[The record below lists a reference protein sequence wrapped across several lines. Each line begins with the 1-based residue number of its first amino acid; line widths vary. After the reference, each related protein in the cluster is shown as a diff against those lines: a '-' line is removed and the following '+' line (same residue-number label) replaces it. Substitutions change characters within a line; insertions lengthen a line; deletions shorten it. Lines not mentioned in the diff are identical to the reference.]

1 MKEAAAA
8 AVLLTEKRKKLN
20 EKHEDGEFLS
30 HVFSFIHAFNRY
42 KIELKNSESISLT
55 ERTGEDMKEY
65 TVLTINPGSTSNKI
79 GIMKGSR
86 VILDTDAKT
95 DPDDFKGC
103 ASYAD
108 QVSIREKQIYAI
120 LEENHIDLKSID
132 AVSGRGVGIYSCEG
146 GTYRINQI
154 AYEHALHDQAGINH
168 PATLGIVLA
177 KNIGDR
183 LGVPSFFV
191 NPMCVDEL
199 CDEARITGVRG
210 IYRTSRAHPL
220 NMKQTAIHHSE
231 LHHVRYEDCNYIVI
245 HMGGAISVAAH
256 RHGKAIDQTRITD
269 GQGPI
274 SPNRTGDICF
284 ADVKAMSENG
294 KTLEEIR
301 RLCTRSGGLI
311 ELCGTDDV
319 KKIRSEMI
327 PAGDRFAELALS
339 AMEYTIV
346 KWAGAMAGVLKGKT
360 DAILITGGLA
370 NDEVLVQQL
379 KDDLS
384 WIAPVYVY
392 PGSFETEALA
402 EGAVRVLSGQEECR
416 QYSGYPVFEGFSP
429 DFLPQK

>member
-1 MKEAAAA
+1 
-8 AVLLTEKRKKLN
+8 
-20 EKHEDGEFLS
+20 
-30 HVFSFIHAFNRY
+30 
-42 KIELKNSESISLT
+42 
-55 ERTGEDMKEY
+55 MKEY

-79 GIMKGSR
+79 GIMKGDR
-86 VILDTDAKT
+86 IIFDMDAKT
-95 DPDDFKGC
+95 DENDFKGC
-103 ASYAD
+103 RSFKD
-108 QVSIREKQIYAI
+108 QVPIREKQIYSI
-120 LEENHIDLKSID
+120 LKENHINLDELD

-146 GTYRINQI
+146 GTYRINEI
-154 AYEHALHDQAGINH
+154 AYEHALNDQAGINH

-177 KNIGDR
+177 RHIGDR
-183 LGVPSFFV
+183 LGIPSFFV

-199 CDEARITGVRG
+199 CDEARITGVKG

-220 NMKQTAIHHSE
+220 NMKQTAITHSRQ
-231 LHHVRYEDCNYIVI
+231 HGVKYEDCNYIVI

-256 RHGKAIDQTRITD
+256 QKGKAIDQTRITD

-284 ADVKAMSENG
+284 ADVREMSKNG

-301 RLCTRSGGLI
+301 NLCTKRGGLI

-319 KKIRSEMI
+319 RYIRDEMI
-327 PAGDRFAELALS
+327 AKGDKFAELALN

-346 KWAGAMAGVLKGKT
+346 KWAGAMAGVLKGKV

-370 NDEVLVQQL
+370 RDEILLSQL

-384 WIAPVYVY
+384 WIAPIFVY

-402 EGAVRVLSGQEECR
+402 EGAMRVLSGEEECR
-416 QYSGYPVFEGFSP
+416 EYSGYPVFEGFS
-429 DFLPQK
+429 FEQ

>member
-1 MKEAAAA
+1 MHYKME
-8 AVLLTEKRKKLN
+8 TGKQSEK
-20 EKHEDGEFLS
+20 S
-30 HVFSFIHAFNRY
+30 
-42 KIELKNSESISLT
+42 SI

-79 GIMKGSR
+79 GIMQGNR
-86 VILDTDAKT
+86 IILDTDAKT
-95 DPDDFKGC
+95 RPEDYEGC
-103 ASYAD
+103 FTYAD
-108 QVSIREKQIYAI
+108 QVSIREKQIYSI
-120 LEENHIDLKSID
+120 LDENQIDFSSID

-146 GTYRINQI
+146 GTYRINDI

-183 LGVPSFFV
+183 LGIPSFFV
-191 NPMCVDEL
+191 NPMSVDEL
-199 CDEARITGVRG
+199 CDEARITGVKG

-220 NMKQTAIHHSE
+220 NMKQTAIMHSR
-231 LHHVRYEDCNYIVI
+231 LHNMKYEESDYIVI

-284 ADVKAMSENG
+284 ADVKAMSQNG
-294 KTLEEIR
+294 MTLEEIR
-301 RLCTRSGGLI
+301 RLITRSGGLI

-319 KKIRSEMI
+319 KKIRNEMI
-327 PAGDRFAELALS
+327 PRGDTFAKLALE

-370 NDEVLVQQL
+370 NDEILVNQL
-379 KDDLS
+379 KEDLS
-384 WIAPVYVY
+384 WIAPVFVY

-402 EGAVRVLSGQEECR
+402 EGVMRVLNGEEECR
-416 QYSGYPVFEGFSP
+416 EYSGHPVFEGFSF
-429 DFLPQK
+429 DHSF

>member
-1 MKEAAAA
+1 
-8 AVLLTEKRKKLN
+8 
-20 EKHEDGEFLS
+20 
-30 HVFSFIHAFNRY
+30 
-42 KIELKNSESISLT
+42 
-55 ERTGEDMKEY
+55 MKEY

-79 GIMKGSR
+79 GIMKGSQI
-86 VILDTDAKT
+86 ILDTDAKT
-95 DPDDFKGC
+95 NPVDFKGC
-103 ASYAD
+103 SAYSD
-108 QVSIREKQIYAI
+108 QVEIREKQIWSI
-120 LEENHIDLKSID
+120 LKENNIDLQTID

-146 GTYRINQI
+146 GTYRINDI

-177 KNIGDR
+177 KHIGDQ
-183 LGVPSFFV
+183 LGIPSFFV

-199 CDEARITGVRG
+199 CDEARITGVKG

-220 NMKQTAIHHSE
+220 NMKQTAITHSR
-231 LHHVRYEDCNYIVI
+231 LHNVRYEESDYIVI

-284 ADVKAMSENG
+284 ADVKAMSQNG

-319 KKIRSEMI
+319 RIIRNEMI
-327 PAGDRFAELALS
+327 PSGDRFAQLALD

-346 KWAGAMAGVLKGKT
+346 KWAGAMAGVLKGKA

-370 NDEVLVQQL
+370 NDEILVSQL
-379 KDDLS
+379 KEDLS

-402 EGAVRVLSGQEECR
+402 EGAMRVLSGQEECR
-416 QYSGYPVFEGFSP
+416 EYSGYPVFEGFSF
-429 DFLPQK
+429 DSLQERKE

>member
-1 MKEAAAA
+1 MYNKDGYHSYDWKEQ
-8 AVLLTEKRKKLN
+8 VR
-20 EKHEDGEFLS
+20 
-30 HVFSFIHAFNRY
+30 R
-42 KIELKNSESISLT
+42 
-55 ERTGEDMKEY
+55 MKEY

-79 GIMKGSR
+79 GIMKGNTI
-86 VILDTDAKT
+86 ILDTDAKT
-95 DPDDFKGC
+95 DPADFTGC
-103 ASYAD
+103 VTYAD
-108 QVSIREKQIYAI
+108 QISIREKQIYTI
-120 LEENHIDLKSID
+120 LKENNIDLHTID
-132 AVSGRGVGIYSCEG
+132 AVSGRGVGIYSCDG
-146 GTYRINQI
+146 GTYRINDI
-154 AYEHALHDQAGINH
+154 AYEHALKDKAGINH

-177 KNIGDR
+177 KNIADA
-183 LGVPSFFV
+183 LGIPSFFV

-199 CDEARITGVRG
+199 CNEARITGVKG

-220 NMKQTAIHHSE
+220 NMKQTAIRHSQ
-231 LHHVRYEDCNYIVI
+231 LHGVKYEECNYIVI

-284 ADVKAMSENG
+284 ADVRAMSQNG

-319 KKIRSEMI
+319 RYIREEMI
-327 PAGDRFAELALS
+327 AKGDRFAELALN

-346 KWAGAMAGVLKGKT
+346 KWTGAMSGVLKGKT

-370 NDEVLVQQL
+370 NDQILIRQL
-379 KDDLS
+379 KEDLS
-384 WIAPVYVY
+384 WIAPIYVY

-402 EGAVRVLSGQEECR
+402 AGAMRVLSGEEECKE
-416 QYSGYPVFEGFSP
+416 YSGYPVFEGFSF
-429 DFLPQK
+429 DS

>member
-1 MKEAAAA
+1 
-8 AVLLTEKRKKLN
+8 
-20 EKHEDGEFLS
+20 
-30 HVFSFIHAFNRY
+30 
-42 KIELKNSESISLT
+42 
-55 ERTGEDMKEY
+55 MKEY

-79 GIMKGSR
+79 GIMKGSQI
-86 VILDTDAKT
+86 ILDTDAKT
-95 DPDDFKGC
+95 NPDDFKGC
-103 ASYAD
+103 SAYSD
-108 QVSIREKQIYAI
+108 QVEIREKQIWSI
-120 LEENHIDLKSID
+120 LKENNIDLQTID

-146 GTYRINQI
+146 GTYRINDI

-177 KNIGDR
+177 KHIGDQ
-183 LGVPSFFV
+183 LGIPSFFV

-199 CDEARITGVRG
+199 CDEARITGVKG

-220 NMKQTAIHHSE
+220 NMKQTAITHSR
-231 LHHVRYEDCNYIVI
+231 LHNVRYEESDYIVI

-284 ADVKAMSENG
+284 ADVKAMSQNG
-294 KTLEEIR
+294 KTLEEIK

-319 KKIRSEMI
+319 RKIRNEMI
-327 PAGDRFAELALS
+327 PSGGRFAQLALD

-346 KWAGAMAGVLKGKT
+346 KWAGAMAGVLKGKA

-370 NDEVLVQQL
+370 NDEILVSQL
-379 KDDLS
+379 KEDLS

-402 EGAVRVLSGQEECR
+402 EGAMRVLSGQEECR
-416 QYSGYPVFEGFSP
+416 EYSGYPVFEGFSF
-429 DFLPQK
+429 DSLQERKE

>member
-1 MKEAAAA
+1 
-8 AVLLTEKRKKLN
+8 
-20 EKHEDGEFLS
+20 
-30 HVFSFIHAFNRY
+30 
-42 KIELKNSESISLT
+42 
-55 ERTGEDMKEY
+55 MKEY
-65 TVLTINPGSTSNKI
+65 TVLTINPGSTTNKI
-79 GIMKGSR
+79 GIMKGDEI
-86 VILDTDAKT
+86 ILDTDVKT
-95 DPDDFKGC
+95 NPEDFVNC
-103 ASYAD
+103 ASYKD
-108 QVSIREKQIYAI
+108 QVPIRLKQIYAI
-120 LEENHIDLKSID
+120 LKENHIDLKSID

-146 GTYRINQI
+146 GTYKINDI
-154 AYEHALHDQAGINH
+154 AYEHALNDQAGINH

-177 KNIGDR
+177 KQIGDE
-183 LGVPSFFV
+183 LNIPSFFV

-199 CDEARITGVRG
+199 CDEARITGVKG

-220 NMKQTAIHHSE
+220 NMKQTAITHSE
-231 LHHVRYEDCNYIVI
+231 LHGVKYEDCNYIVI

-284 ADVKAMSENG
+284 ADVREMSRNG

-301 RLCTRSGGLI
+301 KLCTRSGGLI

-319 KKIRSEMI
+319 RYIRNEMV
-327 PAGDRFAELALS
+327 AKGDQFAKLALN

-370 NDEVLVQQL
+370 KDEILISQL
-379 KDDLS
+379 KEDLS
-384 WIAPVYVY
+384 WIAPIYVY

-402 EGAVRVLSGQEECR
+402 KGAMRVLNGQEESR
-416 QYSGYPVFEGFSP
+416 EYSGYPVFEGFS
-429 DFLPQK
+429 FS